1 MAPVEAEPQLPA
13 TVVDYQGEQ
22 VTITSIERI
31 VSLNGDITEIIFA
44 LGMGE
49 YVVGVD
55 SSATYPPE
63 RTKTLPNI
71 GYQRRLSAEGILSLN
86 PTLVIGDEAAGP
98 PETLAQIRAA
108 GVPLAITADPPS
120 LDAPQQK
127 IRFVAQALGI
137 PQRGERLA
145 ARVEAEIAAARDL
158 AQRIANPPHV
168 LFLYLRGTD
177 VQQVAGRNTPVDVM
191 IAAAGGIN
199 AAADAGIVE
208 FKPLSPEVVI
218 AAQPD
223 VLLVLDKGLESVG
236 GVDGLLK
243 IPGLADTPAGRQRQ
257 DYRSRRSLSARHGSP
272 HRSGAHRSD
281 HCLLR
286 CCSGE
291 SSMSAAMTITLQRIA
306 GWRRTGLLPAL
317 ILALAVAV
325 ALGAGIGPVVVPPDV
340 MLAILL
346 RKTGI
351 LLDVPVSMQQEAIF
365 WTIRLPRVALGVLAG
380 AALAVSGALLQGV
393 FRNPLADPGLIG
405 VSSGAALGAVAV
417 IVLGISSLG
426 LMTLPLAAFLT
437 GTATTF
443 FVYRLAQR
451 HGRTD
456 VATLLLVGLALNAMA
471 GAATGLL
478 TYLADDAQLRSIVFW
493 TMGGLGGALWETVL
507 VAAPWIGVSLAL
519 APRLGRALNLFAL
532 GETEA
537 RHLGIEIEQVKRAA
551 ILLSALAT
559 GTAVALV
566 GPIGFIGLIVPHIVR
581 LIAGPDHRLLLPAC
595 ALGGASL
602 LVLAD
607 LLART
612 MTAPAEVPV
621 GLITACAGGPF
632 FLALILRARRQYGWG

>member
-1 MAPVEAEPQLPA
+1 
-13 TVVDYQGEQ
+13 
-22 VTITSIERI
+22 
-31 VSLNGDITEIIFA
+31 
-44 LGMGE
+44 
-49 YVVGVD
+49 
-55 SSATYPPE
+55 
-63 RTKTLPNI
+63 
-71 GYQRRLSAEGILSLN
+71 
-86 PTLVIGDEAAGP
+86 
-98 PETLAQIRAA
+98 
-108 GVPLAITADPPS
+108 
-120 LDAPQQK
+120 
-127 IRFVAQALGI
+127 
-137 PQRGERLA
+137 
-145 ARVEAEIAAARDL
+145 
-158 AQRIANPPHV
+158 
-168 LFLYLRGTD
+168 
-177 VQQVAGRNTPVDVM
+177 
-191 IAAAGGIN
+191 
-199 AAADAGIVE
+199 
-208 FKPLSPEVVI
+208 
-218 AAQPD
+218 
-223 VLLVLDKGLESVG
+223 
-236 GVDGLLK
+236 
-243 IPGLADTPAGRQRQ
+243 
-257 DYRSRRSLSARHGSP
+257 
-272 HRSGAHRSD
+272 
-281 HCLLR
+281 
-286 CCSGE
+286 
-291 SSMSAAMTITLQRIA
+291 MSAAMTITLQRIA

-493 TMGGLGGALWETVL
+493 TMGGLGGALWKTVL
-507 VAAPWIGVSLAL
+507 VAAPWIAVSLAL

-537 RHLGIEIEQVKRAA
+537 RHLGIEVEQVKRAA

-595 ALGGASL
+595 ALG
-602 LVLAD
+602 
-607 LLART
+607 RRQ
-612 MTAPAEVPV
+612 PA
-621 GLITACAGGPF
+621 GAGGSP
-632 FLALILRARRQYGWG
+632 RTHYGGAG

>member
-1 MAPVEAEPQLPA
+1 
-13 TVVDYQGEQ
+13 
-22 VTITSIERI
+22 
-31 VSLNGDITEIIFA
+31 
-44 LGMGE
+44 
-49 YVVGVD
+49 
-55 SSATYPPE
+55 
-63 RTKTLPNI
+63 
-71 GYQRRLSAEGILSLN
+71 
-86 PTLVIGDEAAGP
+86 
-98 PETLAQIRAA
+98 
-108 GVPLAITADPPS
+108 
-120 LDAPQQK
+120 
-127 IRFVAQALGI
+127 
-137 PQRGERLA
+137 
-145 ARVEAEIAAARDL
+145 
-158 AQRIANPPHV
+158 
-168 LFLYLRGTD
+168 
-177 VQQVAGRNTPVDVM
+177 
-191 IAAAGGIN
+191 
-199 AAADAGIVE
+199 
-208 FKPLSPEVVI
+208 
-218 AAQPD
+218 
-223 VLLVLDKGLESVG
+223 
-236 GVDGLLK
+236 
-243 IPGLADTPAGRQRQ
+243 
-257 DYRSRRSLSARHGSP
+257 
-272 HRSGAHRSD
+272 
-281 HCLLR
+281 
-286 CCSGE
+286 
-291 SSMSAAMTITLQRIA
+291 MSAAMTITLQRIA

-537 RHLGIEIEQVKRAA
+537 RHLGIEVEQVKRAA

-607 LLART
+607 LVART
-612 MTAPAEVPV
+612 MAAPAEVPV

>member
-1 MAPVEAEPQLPA
+1 
-13 TVVDYQGEQ
+13 
-22 VTITSIERI
+22 
-31 VSLNGDITEIIFA
+31 
-44 LGMGE
+44 
-49 YVVGVD
+49 
-55 SSATYPPE
+55 
-63 RTKTLPNI
+63 
-71 GYQRRLSAEGILSLN
+71 
-86 PTLVIGDEAAGP
+86 
-98 PETLAQIRAA
+98 
-108 GVPLAITADPPS
+108 
-120 LDAPQQK
+120 
-127 IRFVAQALGI
+127 
-137 PQRGERLA
+137 
-145 ARVEAEIAAARDL
+145 
-158 AQRIANPPHV
+158 
-168 LFLYLRGTD
+168 
-177 VQQVAGRNTPVDVM
+177 
-191 IAAAGGIN
+191 
-199 AAADAGIVE
+199 
-208 FKPLSPEVVI
+208 
-218 AAQPD
+218 
-223 VLLVLDKGLESVG
+223 
-236 GVDGLLK
+236 
-243 IPGLADTPAGRQRQ
+243 
-257 DYRSRRSLSARHGSP
+257 
-272 HRSGAHRSD
+272 
-281 HCLLR
+281 
-286 CCSGE
+286 
-291 SSMSAAMTITLQRIA
+291 MSAAMTITLQRIA
-306 GWRRTGLLPAL
+306 GWRRTGLLPVL

-351 LLDVPVSMQQEAIF
+351 VIDVPVSMQQEAIF

-612 MTAPAEVPV
+612 MAAPAEVPV

>member
-1 MAPVEAEPQLPA
+1 
-13 TVVDYQGEQ
+13 
-22 VTITSIERI
+22 
-31 VSLNGDITEIIFA
+31 
-44 LGMGE
+44 
-49 YVVGVD
+49 
-55 SSATYPPE
+55 
-63 RTKTLPNI
+63 
-71 GYQRRLSAEGILSLN
+71 
-86 PTLVIGDEAAGP
+86 
-98 PETLAQIRAA
+98 
-108 GVPLAITADPPS
+108 
-120 LDAPQQK
+120 
-127 IRFVAQALGI
+127 
-137 PQRGERLA
+137 
-145 ARVEAEIAAARDL
+145 
-158 AQRIANPPHV
+158 
-168 LFLYLRGTD
+168 
-177 VQQVAGRNTPVDVM
+177 
-191 IAAAGGIN
+191 
-199 AAADAGIVE
+199 
-208 FKPLSPEVVI
+208 
-218 AAQPD
+218 
-223 VLLVLDKGLESVG
+223 
-236 GVDGLLK
+236 
-243 IPGLADTPAGRQRQ
+243 
-257 DYRSRRSLSARHGSP
+257 
-272 HRSGAHRSD
+272 
-281 HCLLR
+281 
-286 CCSGE
+286 
-291 SSMSAAMTITLQRIA
+291 MSAATTITLQRVA
-306 GWRRTGLLPAL
+306 GWRRTGTLPVL
-317 ILALAVAV
+317 TLALAVAV
-325 ALGAGIGPVVVPPDV
+325 ALGAGIGPVVVSPDA

-346 RKTGI
+346 RKAGI
-351 LLDVPVSMQQEAIF
+351 VISVPVSMQQEAIF

-507 VAAPWIGVSLAL
+507 VAAPWIAVSLAL

-537 RHLGIEIEQVKRAA
+537 RHLGIEVEQVKRAA

-607 LLART
+607 LVART
-612 MTAPAEVPV
+612 MAAPAEVPV

>member
-1 MAPVEAEPQLPA
+1 
-13 TVVDYQGEQ
+13 
-22 VTITSIERI
+22 
-31 VSLNGDITEIIFA
+31 
-44 LGMGE
+44 
-49 YVVGVD
+49 
-55 SSATYPPE
+55 
-63 RTKTLPNI
+63 
-71 GYQRRLSAEGILSLN
+71 
-86 PTLVIGDEAAGP
+86 
-98 PETLAQIRAA
+98 
-108 GVPLAITADPPS
+108 
-120 LDAPQQK
+120 
-127 IRFVAQALGI
+127 
-137 PQRGERLA
+137 
-145 ARVEAEIAAARDL
+145 
-158 AQRIANPPHV
+158 
-168 LFLYLRGTD
+168 
-177 VQQVAGRNTPVDVM
+177 
-191 IAAAGGIN
+191 
-199 AAADAGIVE
+199 
-208 FKPLSPEVVI
+208 
-218 AAQPD
+218 
-223 VLLVLDKGLESVG
+223 
-236 GVDGLLK
+236 
-243 IPGLADTPAGRQRQ
+243 
-257 DYRSRRSLSARHGSP
+257 
-272 HRSGAHRSD
+272 
-281 HCLLR
+281 
-286 CCSGE
+286 
-291 SSMSAAMTITLQRIA
+291 MSAAMTITLQRIA

-493 TMGGLGGALWETVL
+493 TMGGLGGALWKTVL
-507 VAAPWIGVSLAL
+507 VAAPWIAVSLAL

-537 RHLGIEIEQVKRAA
+537 RHLGIEVEQVKRAA

-607 LLART
+607 LVART
-612 MTAPAEVPV
+612 MAAPAEVPV

>member
-1 MAPVEAEPQLPA
+1 
-13 TVVDYQGEQ
+13 
-22 VTITSIERI
+22 
-31 VSLNGDITEIIFA
+31 
-44 LGMGE
+44 
-49 YVVGVD
+49 
-55 SSATYPPE
+55 
-63 RTKTLPNI
+63 
-71 GYQRRLSAEGILSLN
+71 
-86 PTLVIGDEAAGP
+86 
-98 PETLAQIRAA
+98 
-108 GVPLAITADPPS
+108 
-120 LDAPQQK
+120 
-127 IRFVAQALGI
+127 
-137 PQRGERLA
+137 
-145 ARVEAEIAAARDL
+145 
-158 AQRIANPPHV
+158 
-168 LFLYLRGTD
+168 
-177 VQQVAGRNTPVDVM
+177 
-191 IAAAGGIN
+191 
-199 AAADAGIVE
+199 
-208 FKPLSPEVVI
+208 
-218 AAQPD
+218 
-223 VLLVLDKGLESVG
+223 
-236 GVDGLLK
+236 
-243 IPGLADTPAGRQRQ
+243 
-257 DYRSRRSLSARHGSP
+257 
-272 HRSGAHRSD
+272 
-281 HCLLR
+281 
-286 CCSGE
+286 
-291 SSMSAAMTITLQRIA
+291 MSAATTITLQRVA
-306 GWRRTGLLPAL
+306 GWRRTGTLPVL
-317 ILALAVAV
+317 TLALAVAV
-325 ALGAGIGPVVVPPDV
+325 ALGAGIGPVVVSPDA

-346 RKTGI
+346 RKAGI
-351 LLDVPVSMQQEAIF
+351 VISVPVSEQQEAIF

-417 IVLGISSLG
+417 IVLGASSVG

-443 FVYRLAQR
+443 FVYRLAKR

-507 VAAPWIGVSLAL
+507 VAAPWIAVSLAL

-532 GETEA
+532 GEMEA
-537 RHLGIEIEQVKRAA
+537 RHLGIEVEQVKRAA
-551 ILLSALAT
+551 ILLAALAT

-607 LLART
+607 LVART
-612 MTAPAEVPV
+612 MAAPAEVPV

>member
-1 MAPVEAEPQLPA
+1 
-13 TVVDYQGEQ
+13 
-22 VTITSIERI
+22 
-31 VSLNGDITEIIFA
+31 
-44 LGMGE
+44 
-49 YVVGVD
+49 
-55 SSATYPPE
+55 
-63 RTKTLPNI
+63 
-71 GYQRRLSAEGILSLN
+71 
-86 PTLVIGDEAAGP
+86 
-98 PETLAQIRAA
+98 
-108 GVPLAITADPPS
+108 
-120 LDAPQQK
+120 
-127 IRFVAQALGI
+127 
-137 PQRGERLA
+137 
-145 ARVEAEIAAARDL
+145 
-158 AQRIANPPHV
+158 
-168 LFLYLRGTD
+168 
-177 VQQVAGRNTPVDVM
+177 
-191 IAAAGGIN
+191 
-199 AAADAGIVE
+199 
-208 FKPLSPEVVI
+208 
-218 AAQPD
+218 
-223 VLLVLDKGLESVG
+223 
-236 GVDGLLK
+236 
-243 IPGLADTPAGRQRQ
+243 
-257 DYRSRRSLSARHGSP
+257 
-272 HRSGAHRSD
+272 
-281 HCLLR
+281 
-286 CCSGE
+286 
-291 SSMSAAMTITLQRIA
+291 MSAAATITLQRIA
-306 GWRRTGLLPAL
+306 GWRRTGLLPVL
-317 ILALAVAV
+317 TLALAVAV
-325 ALGAGIGPVVVPPDV
+325 ALGAGIGPVVVPPDA

-351 LLDVPVSMQQEAIF
+351 VIDVPISVQQEAIF

-507 VAAPWIGVSLAL
+507 VAAPWIAVSLAL

-537 RHLGIEIEQVKRAA
+537 RHLGIEVEQVKRAA

-607 LLART
+607 LVART
-612 MTAPAEVPV
+612 MAAPAEVPV

>member
-1 MAPVEAEPQLPA
+1 
-13 TVVDYQGEQ
+13 
-22 VTITSIERI
+22 
-31 VSLNGDITEIIFA
+31 
-44 LGMGE
+44 
-49 YVVGVD
+49 
-55 SSATYPPE
+55 
-63 RTKTLPNI
+63 
-71 GYQRRLSAEGILSLN
+71 
-86 PTLVIGDEAAGP
+86 
-98 PETLAQIRAA
+98 
-108 GVPLAITADPPS
+108 
-120 LDAPQQK
+120 
-127 IRFVAQALGI
+127 
-137 PQRGERLA
+137 
-145 ARVEAEIAAARDL
+145 
-158 AQRIANPPHV
+158 
-168 LFLYLRGTD
+168 
-177 VQQVAGRNTPVDVM
+177 
-191 IAAAGGIN
+191 
-199 AAADAGIVE
+199 
-208 FKPLSPEVVI
+208 
-218 AAQPD
+218 
-223 VLLVLDKGLESVG
+223 
-236 GVDGLLK
+236 
-243 IPGLADTPAGRQRQ
+243 
-257 DYRSRRSLSARHGSP
+257 
-272 HRSGAHRSD
+272 
-281 HCLLR
+281 
-286 CCSGE
+286 
-291 SSMSAAMTITLQRIA
+291 MSAATTITLQRVA
-306 GWRRTGLLPAL
+306 GWRRTGTLPVL
-317 ILALAVAV
+317 TLALAVAV
-325 ALGAGIGPVVVPPDV
+325 ALGAGIGPVVVSPDA

-346 RKTGI
+346 RKAGI
-351 LLDVPVSMQQEAIF
+351 VISVPVSEQQEAIF

-417 IVLGISSLG
+417 IVLGASSVG

-507 VAAPWIGVSLAL
+507 VAAPWIAVSLAL

-532 GETEA
+532 GEMEA
-537 RHLGIEIEQVKRAA
+537 RHLGIEVEQVKRAA
-551 ILLSALAT
+551 ILLAALAT

-607 LLART
+607 LVART
-612 MTAPAEVPV
+612 MAAPAEVPV

>member
-1 MAPVEAEPQLPA
+1 
-13 TVVDYQGEQ
+13 
-22 VTITSIERI
+22 
-31 VSLNGDITEIIFA
+31 
-44 LGMGE
+44 
-49 YVVGVD
+49 
-55 SSATYPPE
+55 
-63 RTKTLPNI
+63 
-71 GYQRRLSAEGILSLN
+71 
-86 PTLVIGDEAAGP
+86 
-98 PETLAQIRAA
+98 
-108 GVPLAITADPPS
+108 
-120 LDAPQQK
+120 
-127 IRFVAQALGI
+127 
-137 PQRGERLA
+137 
-145 ARVEAEIAAARDL
+145 
-158 AQRIANPPHV
+158 
-168 LFLYLRGTD
+168 
-177 VQQVAGRNTPVDVM
+177 
-191 IAAAGGIN
+191 
-199 AAADAGIVE
+199 
-208 FKPLSPEVVI
+208 
-218 AAQPD
+218 
-223 VLLVLDKGLESVG
+223 
-236 GVDGLLK
+236 
-243 IPGLADTPAGRQRQ
+243 
-257 DYRSRRSLSARHGSP
+257 
-272 HRSGAHRSD
+272 
-281 HCLLR
+281 
-286 CCSGE
+286 
-291 SSMSAAMTITLQRIA
+291 MSAAMTITLQRIA
-306 GWRRTGLLPAL
+306 GWRRTGLLPVL
-317 ILALAVAV
+317 TLALAVAV
-325 ALGAGIGPVVVPPDV
+325 ALGAGIGPVVVPPDA

-351 LLDVPVSMQQEAIF
+351 VIDVPISVQQEAIF

-612 MTAPAEVPV
+612 MAAPAEVPV

>member
-1 MAPVEAEPQLPA
+1 
-13 TVVDYQGEQ
+13 
-22 VTITSIERI
+22 
-31 VSLNGDITEIIFA
+31 
-44 LGMGE
+44 
-49 YVVGVD
+49 
-55 SSATYPPE
+55 
-63 RTKTLPNI
+63 
-71 GYQRRLSAEGILSLN
+71 
-86 PTLVIGDEAAGP
+86 
-98 PETLAQIRAA
+98 
-108 GVPLAITADPPS
+108 
-120 LDAPQQK
+120 
-127 IRFVAQALGI
+127 
-137 PQRGERLA
+137 
-145 ARVEAEIAAARDL
+145 
-158 AQRIANPPHV
+158 
-168 LFLYLRGTD
+168 
-177 VQQVAGRNTPVDVM
+177 
-191 IAAAGGIN
+191 
-199 AAADAGIVE
+199 
-208 FKPLSPEVVI
+208 
-218 AAQPD
+218 
-223 VLLVLDKGLESVG
+223 
-236 GVDGLLK
+236 
-243 IPGLADTPAGRQRQ
+243 
-257 DYRSRRSLSARHGSP
+257 
-272 HRSGAHRSD
+272 
-281 HCLLR
+281 
-286 CCSGE
+286 
-291 SSMSAAMTITLQRIA
+291 MSAAMTITLQRIA

-493 TMGGLGGALWETVL
+493 TMGGLGGALWETVI
-507 VAAPWIGVSLAL
+507 VAAPWIAVSLAL

-537 RHLGIEIEQVKRAA
+537 RHLGIEVEQVKRAA

-607 LLART
+607 LVART
-612 MTAPAEVPV
+612 MAAPAEVPV

>member
-1 MAPVEAEPQLPA
+1 
-13 TVVDYQGEQ
+13 
-22 VTITSIERI
+22 
-31 VSLNGDITEIIFA
+31 
-44 LGMGE
+44 
-49 YVVGVD
+49 
-55 SSATYPPE
+55 
-63 RTKTLPNI
+63 
-71 GYQRRLSAEGILSLN
+71 
-86 PTLVIGDEAAGP
+86 
-98 PETLAQIRAA
+98 
-108 GVPLAITADPPS
+108 
-120 LDAPQQK
+120 
-127 IRFVAQALGI
+127 
-137 PQRGERLA
+137 
-145 ARVEAEIAAARDL
+145 
-158 AQRIANPPHV
+158 
-168 LFLYLRGTD
+168 
-177 VQQVAGRNTPVDVM
+177 
-191 IAAAGGIN
+191 
-199 AAADAGIVE
+199 
-208 FKPLSPEVVI
+208 
-218 AAQPD
+218 
-223 VLLVLDKGLESVG
+223 
-236 GVDGLLK
+236 
-243 IPGLADTPAGRQRQ
+243 
-257 DYRSRRSLSARHGSP
+257 
-272 HRSGAHRSD
+272 
-281 HCLLR
+281 
-286 CCSGE
+286 
-291 SSMSAAMTITLQRIA
+291 MSAAMTITLQRIA
-306 GWRRTGLLPAL
+306 GWRRTGLLPVL

-351 LLDVPVSMQQEAIF
+351 LLDVPVSVQQEAIF

-507 VAAPWIGVSLAL
+507 VAAPWIAVSLAL

-537 RHLGIEIEQVKRAA
+537 RHLGIEVEQVKRAA

-607 LLART
+607 LVART
-612 MTAPAEVPV
+612 MAAPAEVPV

>member
-1 MAPVEAEPQLPA
+1 
-13 TVVDYQGEQ
+13 
-22 VTITSIERI
+22 
-31 VSLNGDITEIIFA
+31 
-44 LGMGE
+44 
-49 YVVGVD
+49 
-55 SSATYPPE
+55 
-63 RTKTLPNI
+63 
-71 GYQRRLSAEGILSLN
+71 
-86 PTLVIGDEAAGP
+86 
-98 PETLAQIRAA
+98 
-108 GVPLAITADPPS
+108 
-120 LDAPQQK
+120 
-127 IRFVAQALGI
+127 
-137 PQRGERLA
+137 
-145 ARVEAEIAAARDL
+145 
-158 AQRIANPPHV
+158 
-168 LFLYLRGTD
+168 
-177 VQQVAGRNTPVDVM
+177 
-191 IAAAGGIN
+191 
-199 AAADAGIVE
+199 
-208 FKPLSPEVVI
+208 
-218 AAQPD
+218 
-223 VLLVLDKGLESVG
+223 
-236 GVDGLLK
+236 
-243 IPGLADTPAGRQRQ
+243 
-257 DYRSRRSLSARHGSP
+257 
-272 HRSGAHRSD
+272 
-281 HCLLR
+281 
-286 CCSGE
+286 
-291 SSMSAAMTITLQRIA
+291 MSAAMTITLQRIA

-493 TMGGLGGALWETVL
+493 TMGGLGGALWKTVL
-507 VAAPWIGVSLAL
+507 VAAPWIAVSLAL

-537 RHLGIEIEQVKRAA
+537 RHLGIEVEQVKRAA

-612 MTAPAEVPV
+612 MAAPAEVPV

>member
-1 MAPVEAEPQLPA
+1 
-13 TVVDYQGEQ
+13 
-22 VTITSIERI
+22 
-31 VSLNGDITEIIFA
+31 
-44 LGMGE
+44 
-49 YVVGVD
+49 
-55 SSATYPPE
+55 
-63 RTKTLPNI
+63 
-71 GYQRRLSAEGILSLN
+71 
-86 PTLVIGDEAAGP
+86 
-98 PETLAQIRAA
+98 
-108 GVPLAITADPPS
+108 
-120 LDAPQQK
+120 
-127 IRFVAQALGI
+127 
-137 PQRGERLA
+137 
-145 ARVEAEIAAARDL
+145 
-158 AQRIANPPHV
+158 
-168 LFLYLRGTD
+168 
-177 VQQVAGRNTPVDVM
+177 
-191 IAAAGGIN
+191 
-199 AAADAGIVE
+199 
-208 FKPLSPEVVI
+208 
-218 AAQPD
+218 
-223 VLLVLDKGLESVG
+223 
-236 GVDGLLK
+236 
-243 IPGLADTPAGRQRQ
+243 
-257 DYRSRRSLSARHGSP
+257 
-272 HRSGAHRSD
+272 
-281 HCLLR
+281 
-286 CCSGE
+286 
-291 SSMSAAMTITLQRIA
+291 MSAAMTITLQRIA
-306 GWRRTGLLPAL
+306 GWRRTGLLPVL

-325 ALGAGIGPVVVPPDV
+325 ALGAGIGPVVVPPDA

-346 RKTGI
+346 RKAGI
-351 LLDVPVSMQQEAIF
+351 VISVPVSEQQEAIF

-417 IVLGISSLG
+417 IVLGASSVG

-612 MTAPAEVPV
+612 MAAPAEVPV

>member
-1 MAPVEAEPQLPA
+1 
-13 TVVDYQGEQ
+13 
-22 VTITSIERI
+22 
-31 VSLNGDITEIIFA
+31 
-44 LGMGE
+44 
-49 YVVGVD
+49 
-55 SSATYPPE
+55 
-63 RTKTLPNI
+63 
-71 GYQRRLSAEGILSLN
+71 
-86 PTLVIGDEAAGP
+86 
-98 PETLAQIRAA
+98 
-108 GVPLAITADPPS
+108 
-120 LDAPQQK
+120 
-127 IRFVAQALGI
+127 
-137 PQRGERLA
+137 
-145 ARVEAEIAAARDL
+145 
-158 AQRIANPPHV
+158 
-168 LFLYLRGTD
+168 
-177 VQQVAGRNTPVDVM
+177 
-191 IAAAGGIN
+191 
-199 AAADAGIVE
+199 
-208 FKPLSPEVVI
+208 
-218 AAQPD
+218 
-223 VLLVLDKGLESVG
+223 
-236 GVDGLLK
+236 
-243 IPGLADTPAGRQRQ
+243 
-257 DYRSRRSLSARHGSP
+257 
-272 HRSGAHRSD
+272 
-281 HCLLR
+281 
-286 CCSGE
+286 
-291 SSMSAAMTITLQRIA
+291 MSAATTITLQRVA
-306 GWRRTGLLPAL
+306 GWRRTGLLPVL

-325 ALGAGIGPVVVPPDV
+325 ALGAGIGPVVVPPDA

-346 RKTGI
+346 RKAGI
-351 LLDVPVSMQQEAIF
+351 VISVPVSEQQEAIF

-612 MTAPAEVPV
+612 MAAPAEVPV

>member
-1 MAPVEAEPQLPA
+1 
-13 TVVDYQGEQ
+13 
-22 VTITSIERI
+22 
-31 VSLNGDITEIIFA
+31 
-44 LGMGE
+44 
-49 YVVGVD
+49 
-55 SSATYPPE
+55 
-63 RTKTLPNI
+63 
-71 GYQRRLSAEGILSLN
+71 
-86 PTLVIGDEAAGP
+86 
-98 PETLAQIRAA
+98 
-108 GVPLAITADPPS
+108 
-120 LDAPQQK
+120 
-127 IRFVAQALGI
+127 
-137 PQRGERLA
+137 
-145 ARVEAEIAAARDL
+145 
-158 AQRIANPPHV
+158 
-168 LFLYLRGTD
+168 
-177 VQQVAGRNTPVDVM
+177 
-191 IAAAGGIN
+191 
-199 AAADAGIVE
+199 
-208 FKPLSPEVVI
+208 
-218 AAQPD
+218 
-223 VLLVLDKGLESVG
+223 
-236 GVDGLLK
+236 
-243 IPGLADTPAGRQRQ
+243 
-257 DYRSRRSLSARHGSP
+257 
-272 HRSGAHRSD
+272 
-281 HCLLR
+281 
-286 CCSGE
+286 
-291 SSMSAAMTITLQRIA
+291 MSAAMTITLQRIA
-306 GWRRTGLLPAL
+306 GWRRTGLLPVL

-507 VAAPWIGVSLAL
+507 VAAPWIAVSLAL

-537 RHLGIEIEQVKRAA
+537 RHLGIEVEQVKRAA

-607 LLART
+607 LVART
-612 MTAPAEVPV
+612 MAAPAEVPV

>member
-1 MAPVEAEPQLPA
+1 
-13 TVVDYQGEQ
+13 
-22 VTITSIERI
+22 
-31 VSLNGDITEIIFA
+31 
-44 LGMGE
+44 
-49 YVVGVD
+49 
-55 SSATYPPE
+55 
-63 RTKTLPNI
+63 
-71 GYQRRLSAEGILSLN
+71 
-86 PTLVIGDEAAGP
+86 
-98 PETLAQIRAA
+98 
-108 GVPLAITADPPS
+108 
-120 LDAPQQK
+120 
-127 IRFVAQALGI
+127 
-137 PQRGERLA
+137 
-145 ARVEAEIAAARDL
+145 
-158 AQRIANPPHV
+158 
-168 LFLYLRGTD
+168 
-177 VQQVAGRNTPVDVM
+177 
-191 IAAAGGIN
+191 
-199 AAADAGIVE
+199 
-208 FKPLSPEVVI
+208 
-218 AAQPD
+218 
-223 VLLVLDKGLESVG
+223 
-236 GVDGLLK
+236 
-243 IPGLADTPAGRQRQ
+243 
-257 DYRSRRSLSARHGSP
+257 
-272 HRSGAHRSD
+272 
-281 HCLLR
+281 
-286 CCSGE
+286 
-291 SSMSAAMTITLQRIA
+291 MSAAMTITLQRIA
-306 GWRRTGLLPAL
+306 GWRRTGLLPVL

-426 LMTLPLAAFLT
+426 LMTLPLAAFFT

-493 TMGGLGGALWETVL
+493 TMGGLGGALWETVI

-532 GETEA
+532 GEMEA
-537 RHLGIEIEQVKRAA
+537 RHLGIEVEQVKRAA
-551 ILLSALAT
+551 ILLAALAT

-607 LLART
+607 LVART
-612 MTAPAEVPV
+612 MAAPAEVPV

>member
-1 MAPVEAEPQLPA
+1 
-13 TVVDYQGEQ
+13 
-22 VTITSIERI
+22 
-31 VSLNGDITEIIFA
+31 
-44 LGMGE
+44 
-49 YVVGVD
+49 
-55 SSATYPPE
+55 
-63 RTKTLPNI
+63 
-71 GYQRRLSAEGILSLN
+71 
-86 PTLVIGDEAAGP
+86 
-98 PETLAQIRAA
+98 
-108 GVPLAITADPPS
+108 
-120 LDAPQQK
+120 
-127 IRFVAQALGI
+127 
-137 PQRGERLA
+137 
-145 ARVEAEIAAARDL
+145 
-158 AQRIANPPHV
+158 
-168 LFLYLRGTD
+168 
-177 VQQVAGRNTPVDVM
+177 
-191 IAAAGGIN
+191 
-199 AAADAGIVE
+199 
-208 FKPLSPEVVI
+208 
-218 AAQPD
+218 
-223 VLLVLDKGLESVG
+223 
-236 GVDGLLK
+236 
-243 IPGLADTPAGRQRQ
+243 
-257 DYRSRRSLSARHGSP
+257 
-272 HRSGAHRSD
+272 
-281 HCLLR
+281 
-286 CCSGE
+286 
-291 SSMSAAMTITLQRIA
+291 MSAATTITLQRVA
-306 GWRRTGLLPAL
+306 GWRRTGLLPVL

-325 ALGAGIGPVVVPPDV
+325 ALGAGIGPVVVPPDA

-346 RKTGI
+346 RKAGI
-351 LLDVPVSMQQEAIF
+351 VISVPVSEQQEAIF

-417 IVLGISSLG
+417 IVLGASSVG

-507 VAAPWIGVSLAL
+507 VAAPWIAVSLAL

-532 GETEA
+532 GEMEA
-537 RHLGIEIEQVKRAA
+537 RHLGIEVEQVKRAA
-551 ILLSALAT
+551 ILLAALAT

-607 LLART
+607 LVART

>member
-1 MAPVEAEPQLPA
+1 
-13 TVVDYQGEQ
+13 
-22 VTITSIERI
+22 
-31 VSLNGDITEIIFA
+31 
-44 LGMGE
+44 
-49 YVVGVD
+49 
-55 SSATYPPE
+55 
-63 RTKTLPNI
+63 
-71 GYQRRLSAEGILSLN
+71 
-86 PTLVIGDEAAGP
+86 
-98 PETLAQIRAA
+98 
-108 GVPLAITADPPS
+108 
-120 LDAPQQK
+120 
-127 IRFVAQALGI
+127 
-137 PQRGERLA
+137 
-145 ARVEAEIAAARDL
+145 
-158 AQRIANPPHV
+158 
-168 LFLYLRGTD
+168 
-177 VQQVAGRNTPVDVM
+177 
-191 IAAAGGIN
+191 
-199 AAADAGIVE
+199 
-208 FKPLSPEVVI
+208 
-218 AAQPD
+218 
-223 VLLVLDKGLESVG
+223 
-236 GVDGLLK
+236 
-243 IPGLADTPAGRQRQ
+243 
-257 DYRSRRSLSARHGSP
+257 
-272 HRSGAHRSD
+272 
-281 HCLLR
+281 
-286 CCSGE
+286 
-291 SSMSAAMTITLQRIA
+291 MSAAATITLQRIA
-306 GWRRTGLLPAL
+306 GWRRTGLLPVL
-317 ILALAVAV
+317 TLALAVAV
-325 ALGAGIGPVVVPPDV
+325 ALGAGIGPVVVPPDA

-351 LLDVPVSMQQEAIF
+351 VIDVPISVQQEAIF

-507 VAAPWIGVSLAL
+507 VAAPWIAVSLAL

-537 RHLGIEIEQVKRAA
+537 RHLGIEVEQVKRAA
-551 ILLSALAT
+551 ILLAALAT

-607 LLART
+607 LVART
-612 MTAPAEVPV
+612 MAAPAEVPV

>member
-1 MAPVEAEPQLPA
+1 
-13 TVVDYQGEQ
+13 
-22 VTITSIERI
+22 
-31 VSLNGDITEIIFA
+31 
-44 LGMGE
+44 
-49 YVVGVD
+49 
-55 SSATYPPE
+55 
-63 RTKTLPNI
+63 
-71 GYQRRLSAEGILSLN
+71 
-86 PTLVIGDEAAGP
+86 
-98 PETLAQIRAA
+98 
-108 GVPLAITADPPS
+108 
-120 LDAPQQK
+120 
-127 IRFVAQALGI
+127 
-137 PQRGERLA
+137 
-145 ARVEAEIAAARDL
+145 
-158 AQRIANPPHV
+158 
-168 LFLYLRGTD
+168 
-177 VQQVAGRNTPVDVM
+177 
-191 IAAAGGIN
+191 
-199 AAADAGIVE
+199 
-208 FKPLSPEVVI
+208 
-218 AAQPD
+218 
-223 VLLVLDKGLESVG
+223 
-236 GVDGLLK
+236 
-243 IPGLADTPAGRQRQ
+243 
-257 DYRSRRSLSARHGSP
+257 
-272 HRSGAHRSD
+272 
-281 HCLLR
+281 
-286 CCSGE
+286 
-291 SSMSAAMTITLQRIA
+291 MSAAMTITLQRIA

-417 IVLGISSLG
+417 IVLGASSVG

-507 VAAPWIGVSLAL
+507 VAAPWIAVSLAL

-537 RHLGIEIEQVKRAA
+537 RHLGIEVEQVKRAA

-607 LLART
+607 LVART
-612 MTAPAEVPV
+612 MAAPAEVPV